1 MGSVPIC
8 RTINP
13 DAVFGDVVVAVHLLD
28 APAQRGARDN
38 PVEHFHAL
46 RAGRSLLE
54 PLANT
59 RAYYGHERLWAR
71 MNPGQ
76 SPTTGRAFALRT
88 Q

>member
-1 MGSVPIC
+1 LRGPY
-8 RTINP
+8 P
-13 DAVFGDVVVAVHLLD
+13 
-28 APAQRGARDN
+28 GARTADL
-38 PVEHFHAL
+38 VFIKAL
-46 RAGRSLLE
+46 TLALLE